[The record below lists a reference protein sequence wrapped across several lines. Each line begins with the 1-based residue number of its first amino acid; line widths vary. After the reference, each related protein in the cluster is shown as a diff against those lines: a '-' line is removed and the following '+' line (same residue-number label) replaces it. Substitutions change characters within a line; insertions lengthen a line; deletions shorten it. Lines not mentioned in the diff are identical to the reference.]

1 MFFSV
6 IIPVYNV
13 EKFIEQSVNSVLNQE
28 EKDLE
33 IILVDDGSTDSS
45 GKICDAFA
53 EKYPDIIRVIH
64 KENEGLLLTRRC
76 GIRAAKGDYFVHLD
90 SDDYMMPGALASIRK
105 TILKYDADMVICKV
119 AYGAADGKSIDYY
132 SKLPFENGQIFE
144 GEGKEQLYR
153 QLLCEGF
160 LNAVY
165 QKITKRGIVDI
176 DTDYSK
182 WKRVS
187 LAEDLLQS
195 LPLADK
201 SKKAVFSDCV
211 IVYYR
216 YNEASITKK
225 KSISGYINNIWSYID
240 VFGEEM
246 NYFGKWNLSDEMIA
260 GTAAKNS
267 RRLCVQIRKL
277 VAQTEKSSKKEVKRF
292 LAELKADET
301 WKKTYELADKRRM
314 GRFSKWCGFF
324 IKTGNY
330 AMLRLLCR
338 HF

>member
-153 QLLCEGF
+153 QLLCEGCGEPITTGRF
-160 LNAVY
+160 CAKCKTSMANNLNNTFA
-165 QKITKRGIVDI
+165 KPKP
-176 DTDYSK
+176 
-182 WKRVS
+182 
-187 LAEDLLQS
+187 ALQQ
-195 LPLADK
+195 P
-201 SKKAVFSDCV
+201 V
-211 IVYYR
+211 
-216 YNEASITKK
+216 
-225 KSISGYINNIWSYID
+225 
-240 VFGEEM
+240 
-246 NYFGKWNLSDEMIA
+246 
-260 GTAAKNS
+260 
-267 RRLCVQIRKL
+267 
-277 VAQTEKSSKKEVKRF
+277 KKETKAGMRF
-292 LAELKADET
+292 LDT
-301 WKKTYELADKRRM
+301 
-314 GRFSKWCGFF
+314 
-324 IKTGNY
+324 
-330 AMLRLLCR
+330 
-338 HF
+338 